1 MFFSSNNPN
10 IGLISQI
17 SDLGLLVVVFI
28 LAITR
33 LLIIVDRK
41 TIYGEKMEINYQGS
55 MYTYTGL
62 NIKHCPLARGK

>member
-41 TIYGEKMEINYQGS
+41 TIYGEKMEINY
-55 MYTYTGL
+55 
-62 NIKHCPLARGK
+62 